1 MPKKS
6 RSGGTPVPNKNTYV
20 VMLHKWLVYWDKKL
34 TGVDWNKVPKRGH
47 HGGGGGGEGG
57 SPPPPKWPP

>member
-6 RSGGTPVPNKNTYV
+6 SGGTPVPKKNTYI
-20 VMLHKWLVYWDKKL
+20 VMLHKWVVYWDKKL
-34 TGVDWNKVPKRGH
+34 NDVDWGQLPKRGH

-57 SPPPPKWPP
+57 PPPPPKWPP